1 MPVQVPA
8 PVYPVAESFLNMAR
22 ENINGTA
29 ATGTYVTVPVAGF
42 TPDPKITWLED
53 KGLRGAMTS
62 IFDLQ
67 PGPFWTEAAIPAS
80 PLFGDTFGHILFNLF
95 GDYTA
100 TGTAASP
107 STTLTANAAA
117 GATSLTVASGSS
129 FTAGMWIQVG
139 TASTAEIV
147 QVQAGAATSITL
159 QTATPLRFAHLSAA
173 AVTNTAAAYTHT
185 FSVMNPASSTG
196 SVSGQPPSHT
206 LVHRNQVIGPASYYA
221 DLYTYGCFSQVKI
234 TGEASGLLTWEGNVT
249 TWPQGAPAAPVTS
262 NISTVRM
269 IPSWRGTSTLA
280 STSVNDISSW
290 DITLTRVVEP
300 VPTVDGAQ
308 APFVLA
314 RGPLDGT
321 FDLKYDPA
329 LDESA
334 LNNMINNT
342 QPSLLWTVGNGG
354 TGASLVQFSL
364 SAALG
369 GFKEA
374 KLVADKTLF
383 GYDVTGQLVGNSTNI
398 GNSGGYGPVQII
410 LTNAV
415 PSY

>member
-1 MPVQVPA
+1 MPISVPA
-8 PVYPVAESFLNMAR
+8 AVYPVAESFLNVAR
-22 ENINGTA
+22 ETIYGTA
-29 ATGTYVTVPVAGF
+29 SAGTYVTVPVAGF

-62 IFDLQ
+62 IYDLQ
-67 PGPFWTEAAIPAS
+67 PGPYWTEATIPAS

-100 TGTAASP
+100 TGTAVTP
-107 STTLTANAAA
+107 STATTANAAA
-117 GATSLTVASGSS
+117 GATSLTVSSGTS

-139 TASTAEIV
+139 ATTTSEIV
-147 QVQAGAATSITL
+147 QVQSGASTSITL
-159 QTATPLRFAHLSAA
+159 NATTPLRFAHASGA
-173 AVTNTAAAYTHT
+173 AVTNTGPTYAHT

-196 SVSGQPPSHT
+196 SVTGQPPSHT
-206 LVHRNQVIGPASYYA
+206 LVHRSQVVGLAGNYA

-249 TWPQGAPAAPVTS
+249 TWPQGTPAAPVSS

-280 STSVNDISSW
+280 SASVNDISSW

-300 VPTVDGAQ
+300 IPTVDGAQ

-329 LDESA
+329 LDETA
-334 LNNMINNT
+334 LNNMIANT
-342 QPSLLWTVGNGG
+342 QPSLLWTVGNGLTG
-354 TGASLVQFSL
+354 TSLVQFSL

-383 GYDVTGQLVGNSTNI
+383 GYDVSGQLVSNATNI
-398 GNSGGYGPVQII
+398 GNSGGYGPAQII